1 MRSISNAWTVVSR
14 AGPAAARSALALA
27 VWLACPIPL
36 TWAQDAATPDILN
49 ETSSQV
55 AAATLPKT
63 ETAFPTR
70 ATGEPEPPPAIVRDG
85 DLGPFPEPIAPRD
98 GIVDLRGPT
107 GLLDGED
114 PTQVDQRPP
123 EDAAVFDN
131 PPAGYDPRLFQIDDI
146 APALDRRPRR
156 LFENEPYDPVGVT
169 IGSFLL
175 FPEIEIGAT
184 AYSNVFSSP
193 DSEADRAYD
202 ILPSARLVS
211 NWSRHAL
218 EIRGSADLSSYD
230 EFKTED
236 DRGFLVEGRGRLDVT
251 RRTNVQAVVSRQRAQ
266 ESRSA
271 IDAAAAG
278 ERASVTTDTLV
289 ATGNHRFNRL
299 SLQLRGGITDTAY
312 AGDDATG
319 MTSANANADRDV
331 TQKSGALRAT
341 WEFKPTLR
349 VFGEVEG
356 QERAFEVAA
365 ASDGIKRN
373 SHGAR
378 YRTGFDFGSTG
389 AYLRGEIALGYARQ
403 DYRDARLIDVDG
415 VILEANL
422 AWRMNALTSLLFN
435 ASSDISDTTTAG
447 SSGVLER
454 RVGVEAR
461 HAFRTQLIGSA
472 GLGMAKRDYSGIDID
487 ETQYDITLGLE
498 YYLNR
503 DAAILARYQ
512 HTAFLSDFIDGDYTS
527 DEVRIALRLRR

>member
-1 MRSISNAWTVVSR
+1 MRSISNAWPVCSR
-14 AGPAAARSALALA
+14 AVPAAVCGALVIA
-27 VWLACPIPL
+27 IL
-36 TWAQDAATPDILN
+36 TGSPAADAFAQDASAPDILN
-49 ETSSQV
+49 AAAPSQV
-55 AAATLPKT
+55 AAAPLPAPQ
-63 ETAFPTR
+63 TAFPTR
-70 ATGEPEPPPAIVRDG
+70 ATGAPEAPPAVIRDG
-85 DLGPFPEPIAPRD
+85 DLGPFPEPVAPRD

-107 GLLDGED
+107 GLIDGED
-114 PTQVDQRPP
+114 PTTVDQRPP
-123 EDAAVFDN
+123 EEAALFDN

-146 APALDRRPRR
+146 APRLDRRPRR
-156 LFENEPYDPVGVT
+156 LFENELYDPVGVA
-169 IGSFLL
+169 IGSFVF

-184 AYSNVFSSP
+184 SYSNVFSSA
-193 DSEADRAYD
+193 DAEADRAYD

-218 EIRGSADLSSYD
+218 ELRGSADLSSYD

-251 RRTNVQAVVSRQRAQ
+251 RRTNVQAVLSRQRAQ

-278 ERASVTTDTLV
+278 ERASVTTDTLA

-299 SLQLRGGITDTAY
+299 SLQLRGVVTDTAY
-312 AGDDATG
+312 AGDD
-319 MTSANANADRDV
+319 ANANADRDV

-356 QERAFEVAA
+356 QERDFEVAA

-378 YRTGFDFGSTG
+378 YRGGLEFGSTG
-389 AYLRGEIALGYARQ
+389 AYLRGEVALGYARQ
-403 DYRDARLIDVDG
+403 DYRDPRLIDVDG
-415 VILEANL
+415 VILDANL
-422 AWRMNALTSLLFN
+422 AWRMNALTTILFT
-435 ASSDISDTTTAG
+435 ASSDISDTTTTG

-454 RVGVEAR
+454 RVGLEAR
-461 HAFRTQLIGSA
+461 HAFRTHLIGSA
-472 GLGMAKRDYSGIDID
+472 GLGMAKRDYTGIDIN
-487 ETQYDITLGLE
+487 ETQYDIMLGLD

-512 HTAFLSDFIDGDYTS
+512 HTAFLSDFIDGDYTA
-527 DEVRIALRLRR
+527 DEFRIALRLRR